1 MNRDAFVRIEG
12 LSKSYREGL
21 LLHTVLDQ
29 LDLDIE
35 AGSIVAILGR
45 SGSGKSTLLN
55 LVSGIDQPDN
65 GAIWIGEQRV
75 TSLNERARTLLRRR
89 AIGFLFQFF
98 NLIPTLTVW
107 ENVTLPVELNGGLTD
122 DAQQRVESLLD
133 DVGLLERRTAYPEQL
148 SGGEQQRIAL
158 ARAMA
163 HDPDLLLADEPTGNL
178 DEATGHRVME
188 LLERLARETGR
199 TCLLATHSRE
209 VASTA
214 DRVLSLDH
222 GRIVPVSV
230 PETAHGD

>member
-1 MNRDAFVRIEG
+1 MNQDAFVRIEE
-12 LSKSYREGL
+12 LSKSYREGQV
-21 LLHTVLDQ
+21 LHTVLDQ

-55 LVSGIDQPDN
+55 LVSGIDRPDN

-75 TSLNERARTLLRRR
+75 TSLSERARTLLRRR

-133 DVGLLERRTAYPEQL
+133 EVGLLERRTAYPEQL

-178 DEATGHRVME
+178 DEATGHRMME

-209 VASTA
+209 VARTA
-214 DRVLSLDH
+214 DRVLRLDR
-222 GRIVPVSV
+222 GQIVPVSV

>member
-1 MNRDAFVRIEG
+1 MNQDAFVRIEE
-12 LSKSYREGL
+12 LSKSYREGQV
-21 LLHTVLDQ
+21 LHTVLDQ

-55 LVSGIDQPDN
+55 LVSGIDQPDS

-75 TSLNERARTLLRRR
+75 TSLSERARTLLRRR

-133 DVGLLERRTAYPEQL
+133 EVGLLERRTAYPEQL

-178 DEATGHRVME
+178 DEVTGHRMME
-188 LLERLARETGR
+188 LLQRLARETGR
-199 TCLLATHSRE
+199 HQNYSHTRL
-209 VASTA
+209 
-214 DRVLSLDH
+214 
-222 GRIVPVSV
+222 
-230 PETAHGD
+230 